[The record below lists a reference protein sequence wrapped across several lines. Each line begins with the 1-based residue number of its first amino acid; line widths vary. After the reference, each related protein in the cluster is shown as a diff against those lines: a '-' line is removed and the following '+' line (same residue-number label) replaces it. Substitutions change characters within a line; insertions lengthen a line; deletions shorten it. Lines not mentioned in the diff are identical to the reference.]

1 MDPYKVLGVT
11 PQTSDDDVKRAYRE
25 LARKYHPDNYVNNPL
40 ADLAEARMKEIN
52 AYFKKHATALGCPGL
67 SDAEAAKLDERVQTG
82 YSWEK
87 QPYPSYILSGNT
99 AEMRRLRQRI
109 EEVSRTQNTEYVGW
123 DFPGGHAEAD
133 KEDNRLRL
141 YFDGKPTEEQRSK
154 LKYNGFK
161 WAPSVGAWQRQLN
174 DNAIYAASR
183 LNFLRPE
190 SGESPTALQPK
201 APAKS
206 TPERG

>member
-40 ADLAEARMKEIN
+40 ADLAETRMKEIN
-52 AYFKKHATALGCPGL
+52 AYFRKHATALGCPGL
-67 SDAEAAKLDERVQTG
+67 SDEDAAKLDRRVQEG

-87 QPYPSYILSGNT
+87 QPYPSYVLSGNT

-109 EEVSRTQNTEYVGW
+109 EEVSRTQSTEYVGW
-123 DFPGGHAEAD
+123 DFPGGRAEAD

-141 YFDGKPTEEQRSK
+141 YFDEKPSEEQRSK
-154 LKYNGFK
+154 LKCNGFK

-174 DNAIYAASR
+174 DNAIHAAAR
-183 LNFLRPE
+183 MDFLRPE
-190 SGESPTALQPK
+190 SGENPTAIQPK
-201 APAKS
+201 RPVKNA
-206 TPERG
+206 PERG

>member
-1 MDPYKVLGVT
+1 MKLSKNM
-11 PQTSDDDVKRAYRE
+11 QTGLMNGS
-25 LARKYHPDNYVNNPL
+25 
-40 ADLAEARMKEIN
+40 EIMT
-52 AYFKKHATALGCPGL
+52 YFKKHATALGCPGL
-67 SDAEAAKLDERVQTG
+67 SDAEAAKLDERVQNS

-141 YFDGKPTEEQRSK
+141 YFDGKPTEEQRSN

-183 LNFLRPE
+183 LDFLRPE

>member
-1 MDPYKVLGVT
+1 
-11 PQTSDDDVKRAYRE
+11 
-25 LARKYHPDNYVNNPL
+25 
-40 ADLAEARMKEIN
+40 
-52 AYFKKHATALGCPGL
+52 
-67 SDAEAAKLDERVQTG
+67 
-82 YSWEK
+82 
-87 QPYPSYILSGNT
+87 
-99 AEMRRLRQRI
+99 MRRLRQRI

-123 DFPGGHAEAD
+123 DFPGGHVEAD

-141 YFDGKPTEEQRSK
+141 YFDEKPTEEQRSK
-154 LKYNGFK
+154 LKFNGFK

-183 LNFLRPE
+183 LDFLRPE

>member
-1 MDPYKVLGVT
+1 
-11 PQTSDDDVKRAYRE
+11 
-25 LARKYHPDNYVNNPL
+25 
-40 ADLAEARMKEIN
+40 MKEIN

-67 SDAEAAKLDERVQTG
+67 SDAEAAKLDERVQNS

-109 EEVSRTQNTEYVGW
+109 EEVSRTQNTEYAGW

-183 LNFLRPE
+183 LDFLRPE

-201 APAKS
+201 VPAKS

>member
-1 MDPYKVLGVT
+1 MIQNNVIR
-11 PQTSDDDVKRAYRE
+11 SDDPQAVEKLQAKLDK
-25 LARKYHPDNYVNNPL
+25 LTKQH
-40 ADLAEARMKEIN
+40 ARMKEIN

-67 SDAEAAKLDERVQTG
+67 SDAVAAKLDERVQTG

-133 KEDNRLRL
+133 KEDRI
-141 YFDGKPTEEQRSK
+141 E
-154 LKYNGFK
+154 
-161 WAPSVGAWQRQLN
+161 
-174 DNAIYAASR
+174 
-183 LNFLRPE
+183 NFADPRKDL
-190 SGESPTALQPK
+190 SGEKREGEDGGEEDEQVGQLEKNQR
-201 APAKS
+201 
-206 TPERG
+206 EMINNIFDYLWNFI

>member
-1 MDPYKVLGVT
+1 MIQNNVIR
-11 PQTSDDDVKRAYRE
+11 SDDPQAVEKLQAKLDK
-25 LARKYHPDNYVNNPL
+25 LTKQH
-40 ADLAEARMKEIN
+40 ARMKEIN

-67 SDAEAAKLDERVQTG
+67 SDAEATKLDERVQTG

-154 LKYNGFK
+154 LKYNGFNGHRLS
-161 WAPSVGAWQRQLN
+161 AHGSVSSMTMLFM
-174 DNAIYAASR
+174 
-183 LNFLRPE
+183 LP
-190 SGESPTALQPK
+190 
-201 APAKS
+201 
-206 TPERG
+206 RG

>member
-67 SDAEAAKLDERVQTG
+67 SDAEAAKLDERVQNS

-183 LNFLRPE
+183 LDFLRPE

>member
-1 MDPYKVLGVT
+1 MI
-11 PQTSDDDVKRAYRE
+11 QNNAIRSDDPQAVEKLQAKLDKLTE
-25 LARKYHPDNYVNNPL
+25 QH
-40 ADLAEARMKEIN
+40 ARMKEIN

-67 SDAEAAKLDERVQTG
+67 SDAEAAKLDERVQNS

-141 YFDGKPTEEQRSK
+141 YFDEKPTEEQRSK
-154 LKYNGFK
+154 LKFNGFK

-183 LNFLRPE
+183 LDFLRPE

-206 TPERG
+206 APERG

>member
-1 MDPYKVLGVT
+1 MIQNNVIR
-11 PQTSDDDVKRAYRE
+11 SDDPQAVEKLQAKLDK
-25 LARKYHPDNYVNNPL
+25 LTKQHT
-40 ADLAEARMKEIN
+40 RMKEIN

-154 LKYNGFK
+154 LKYNGFR

-183 LNFLRPE
+183 LDFLRPE
-190 SGESPTALQPK
+190 SGESPIALQPK